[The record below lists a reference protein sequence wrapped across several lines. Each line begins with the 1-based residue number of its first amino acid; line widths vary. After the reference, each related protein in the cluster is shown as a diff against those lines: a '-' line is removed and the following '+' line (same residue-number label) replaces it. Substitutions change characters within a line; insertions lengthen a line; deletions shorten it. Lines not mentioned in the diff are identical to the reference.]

1 VLISFTRTQTRKFPT
16 STSFPTYDTLV
27 FQTCSANLS
36 IFPIPA
42 MATSEPPDDVESAAS
57 VPYSQGQPPLEPA
70 TTQQGTPISVLDT
83 SNTST
88 HNRMTS
94 ETLGTFC
101 DSCSE
106 FDIEFSS
113 CSVNFSSPKRRERT
127 TSSSEQPV
135 EAPTAIIKEGAV
147 TMPEHS
153 SLRGTRLD
161 GSAVSISEHDLPNE
175 LPPHIDVSIPEDTAS
190 HQPVPS
196 EITGEL
202 QSDANVLPSA
212 VFAGTSEQL
221 GRKGLLKGKVSFR
234 LACVSARPDPAT

>member
-1 VLISFTRTQTRKFPT
+1 
-16 STSFPTYDTLV
+16 
-27 FQTCSANLS
+27 
-36 IFPIPA
+36 
-42 MATSEPPDDVESAAS
+42 MAASKPPDGVESAAS
-57 VPYSQGQPPLEPA
+57 VAHSQGQPPLEPA

-83 SNTST
+83 SDTTT

-113 CSVNFSSPKRRERT
+113 SSVNPSSPKRRERT
-127 TSSSEQPV
+127 TSSSERPL
-135 EAPTAIIKEGAV
+135 EAPMAIIKED
-147 TMPEHS
+147 TIMTSEHS

-175 LPPHIDVSIPEDTAS
+175 LSPHINVSTPKDTAS
-190 HQPVPS
+190 HQPMPS

-202 QSDANVLPSA
+202 QSDANILPSA
-212 VFAGTSEQL
+212 VFAGTSEQS
-221 GRKGLLKGKVSFR
+221 GRKGLLKGTVLFH
-234 LACVSARPDPAT
+234 LACVSDRPDPAT